1 MVYLRDV
8 IDRNRAVLSQNTNIE
23 LVAYFYISSPEK
35 LKSAIFSL
43 TSEEEVSFK
52 GYKSEEVDDSD
63 ITAII
68 GKPPVKGIG
77 VSSNVFKLAGLYL
90 AARNNLWDHLLL
102 KYNQSDIKYKYF
114 LAKIEPKLVDNLKK
128 DICNS
133 NELYAILIKATL
145 GFNDVGKKELDNAL
159 YSIVANKIDFID
171 IILLEDVEKL
181 MLRLLYINKSSE
193 DIIRDILNNFTNSI
207 QRITKDRRKGHDVFS
222 INDEYDVQ
230 DILYVIFK
238 SVFPSM
244 KDEDPIP
251 KIGGKYTKTDFI
263 FREDNILLEVKMI
276 KEADFNEL
284 KFIDQLKIDFES
296 YHQCQWLNK
305 LFCFVYD
312 PYKRTQDV
320 SNFHD
325 LNGERRKDGHLFTI
339 EVILSN

>member
-8 IDRNRAVLSQNTNIE
+8 IDRNRTVLLQNNNIE
-23 LVAYFYISSPEK
+23 LVAYFYLSSSEK
-35 LKSAIFSL
+35 LKNTIFFL
-43 TSEEEVSFK
+43 TPEEEVSFK

-68 GKPPVKGIG
+68 GKPSIKGISA
-77 VSSNVFKLAGLYL
+77 SSNVFKFAGLYL
-90 AARNNLWDHLLL
+90 AAQDKLWENLIL

-114 LAKIEPKLVDNLKK
+114 IAKIEPKLMDNLKS

-133 NELYAILIKATL
+133 NELYSTLIKAIL
-145 GFNDVGKKELDNAL
+145 RFDDIDENELDNAL
-159 YSIVANKIDFID
+159 YSIIVNKMDLID
-171 IILLEDVEKL
+171 IILLEDIEKL
-181 MLRLLYINKSSE
+181 MLKLSYINKSSE
-193 DIIRDILNNFTNSI
+193 DVIRDILNNFTNSV
-207 QRITKDRRKGHDVFS
+207 QRISKDRRKGHNVFP
-222 INDEYDVQ
+222 INDEYDLQ

-238 SVFPSM
+238 SIFSNM

-251 KIGGKYTKTDFI
+251 KIGGKSTKTDFI

-276 KEADFNEL
+276 KETDVNEF

-320 SNFHD
+320 SNFYD
-325 LNGERRKDGHLFTI
+325 LNGERRKDRHIFTI